1 MQSRGKPLDQLKKLF
16 SQKKCWTIDE
26 LHQAFTYSII
36 SIRGFLKQVGYF
48 SSFTHNSKWYTLSS
62 IPAFDRNGLW
72 FHEAIGFSK
81 HGNLKKSILYFINK
95 SPKGLSAK
103 QLAEI
108 LSIPCHAVLNHMFK
122 SGDIDRFKGKRDFIY
137 LSSVPEKNK
146 WQLARLQ
153 SQVVEVSEP
162 QKLIAQ
168 TAVYVLIEFIK
179 HPHASFAE
187 LSRFVAKRQV
197 IATPE
202 QIAHFFEEHDLKKT
216 QL

>member
-1 MQSRGKPLDQLKKLF
+1 MQVRDKPLEQIERLF
-16 SQKKCWTIDE
+16 SQKKCWRIDE
-26 LHQAFTYSII
+26 LHRSLNYSII

-62 IPAFDRNGLW
+62 IPAFDKNGLW

-108 LSIPCHAVLNHMFK
+108 LSTPCHAVLNHMFK
-122 SGDIDRFKGKRDFIY
+122 SEGIDRFKGKTDFIY
-137 LSSVPEKNK
+137 LCAHPEKNK
-146 WQLARLQ
+146 RQLARLH
-153 SQVVEVSEP
+153 SQVDEAKEP
-162 QKLIAQ
+162 QKLSAQ

-179 HPHASFAE
+179 QPQACFTE
-187 LSRFVAKRQV
+187 LSKAVAQRQV
-197 IATPE
+197 IATPQ
-202 QIAHFFEEHDLKKT
+202 QIARFFKEHDLKKT
-216 QL
+216 QI